1 MVKAESLI
9 KVFFDAAMVHKPNMS
24 SHQIHLYVLGL
35 MAHELAF
42 AFNND
47 STVAQNVKELLEKL
61 NPSDVPEQDVKVKE
75 VDSTQVNRGQSGNQN
90 EKASPPLSKI
100 GSNLM
105 SGLSYTTLANF
116 LTNYPKVSIK
126 DLRDDKDG
134 LVWICGSRIDLQDEN
149 LTAWLVKN
157 KFLWSKEKS
166 AWFFSIV

>member
-9 KVFFDAAMVHKPNMS
+9 KFFFDAAMVHKPNMS

-42 AFNND
+42 SFNND
-47 STVAQNVKELLEKL
+47 STVAQNVKELLENL
-61 NPSDVPEQDVKVKE
+61 NPSDVPKQAVKVKE
-75 VDSTQVNRGQSGNQN
+75 DDSTQVNRGQSGIQN
-90 EKASPPLSKI
+90 EKAASSLSKI

-105 SGLSYTTLANF
+105 SGLSYTMLANF
-116 LTNYPKVSIK
+116 LSNYPKVSIK
-126 DLRDDKDG
+126 DLRDEKDG

-149 LTAWLVKN
+149 LSAWLVKN

>member
-1 MVKAESLI
+1 
-9 KVFFDAAMVHKPNMS
+9 
-24 SHQIHLYVLGL
+24 
-35 MAHELAF
+35 
-42 AFNND
+42 
-47 STVAQNVKELLEKL
+47 VKELLEKL
-61 NPSDVPEQDVKVKE
+61 NPSDVPEQDVEVKE
-75 VDSTQVNRGQSGNQN
+75 VDSTEVNRGQSGNQN
-90 EKASPPLSKI
+90 EKASPPSSKI